1 MRGHKTTCHLQSGFL
16 LEAVHRLLPLLLL
29 LLLAR
34 AQVHLYYHELI
45 FPSPVGT
52 FAPSAYKP
60 LPTPNTLG
68 VA

>member
-29 LLLAR
+29 LAR

-52 FAPSAYKP
+52 LAPSVYKP

>member
-29 LLLAR
+29 LAR

-45 FPSPVGT
+45 FPSPCGNIGT
-52 FAPSAYKP
+52 AYINHYQ
-60 LPTPNTLG
+60 LQTHW
-68 VA
+68 V